1 MNTGEPGEHEPK
13 WILRVLDVGKAGEG
27 KMHRECLLRTT
38 SDNRC
43 HRSDSLER
51 EIDRLTLVRVI
62 CFVFFSFPSKEEGE
76 VQWRTGESQARMWSQ
91 AKSRFGYHTRGCL
104 PLWHRGAVFY
114 NTLSVFAVGRKG
126 K

>member
-62 CFVFFSFPSKEEGE
+62 CFVFF
-76 VQWRTGESQARMWSQ
+76 
-91 AKSRFGYHTRGCL
+91 L
-104 PLWHRGAVFY
+104 PL
-114 NTLSVFAVGRKG
+114 
-126 K
+126 